1 MSPPMSE
8 DQPPRNDDEPR
19 GKRAVKTFIY
29 EVTAGQPKGVGD
41 ASRGCSA
48 RFDPGVLAPAA
59 VEPAAVEPAIV
70 ENESDDDSLDASKGA
85 ERAAVLTL
93 DGPLPVVE
101 RKGRRARSAPK
112 VSSRPAVNAAEPVAA
127 ARPRRISA
135 WSASAVVHVL
145 FFAAA
150 ALIIIPPRVQR
161 DMLEFVM
168 APPPLEEFDLAEV
181 VPEDESALDTNSDA
195 SAEAGLESIS
205 GGDPAAVVDPGLP
218 TLGMEAGAGALS
230 DITSEIALVSA
241 GGGASDG
248 PPGGRGGSGGGSGN
262 GTGGSAGFGTG
273 LGGSPTA
280 EFFGTK
286 IDGNRIV
293 FVLDNSGSM
302 QQGRLE
308 TVIAELLRSVDSL
321 TPKQSFYVVFY
332 SDQAYPLFYPD
343 PAQDFVR
350 PTERAKAEL
359 ARWLDTVEL
368 CLGDA
373 VQEALAGAISIEPD
387 CVILLSDG
395 RIQGEKKMRFL
406 LEAGGGDFPIHT
418 VGVGLGK
425 TAVASRRNLQMI
437 AEANGGEFREASVPE
452 EMRELA
458 LTKPRPYHNQTP
470 GPVWGRNVKGWGA
483 R

>member
-1 MSPPMSE
+1 MSTPLSE
-8 DQPPRNDDEPR
+8 DQPLPSDDRPR
-19 GKRAVKTFIY
+19 GTRAVKTFIY
-29 EVTAGQPKGVGD
+29 EVTAGRPKGVGD
-41 ASRGCSA
+41 ASSGRA
-48 RFDPGVLAPAA
+48 TRIDFPLLAPNF
-59 VEPAAVEPAIV
+59 VEDDAITSPSG
-70 ENESDDDSLDASKGA
+70 EADGA
-85 ERAAVLTL
+85 EQAAVLTFDEL
-93 DGPLPVVE
+93 LPAVE
-101 RKGRRARSAPK
+101 RKGRRAKAARNVPAPH
-112 VSSRPAVNAAEPVAA
+112 VASVAVPPAA

-135 WSASAVVHVL
+135 WSASAVVHAL
-145 FFAAA
+145 LLAAA
-150 ALIIIPPRVQR
+150 ALIIIPPRVQL

-168 APPPLEEFDLAEV
+168 AEPAVESLDLADV
-181 VPEDESALDTNSDA
+181 APDEPPAFEANADA
-195 SAEAGLESIS
+195 SAEAGLQSIS
-205 GGDPAAVVDPGLP
+205 GGEPAALVDPGLP
-218 TLGMEAGAGALS
+218 NLGMEAGAGSLS

-241 GGGASDG
+241 GGGAAEG
-248 PPGGRGGSGGGSGN
+248 APGGRGGSGGGTGN
-262 GTGGSAGFGTG
+262 GTGGSAGFGSG
-273 LGGSPTA
+273 LGAAPTA

-308 TVIAELLRSVDSL
+308 TVIAELLRSVESL
-321 TPKQSFYVVFY
+321 TPKQSFYVIFY

-343 PAQDFVR
+343 PAMEFVR
-350 PTERAKAEL
+350 PTDRNKAAL

-387 CVILLSDG
+387 TVILLSDG

-406 LEAGGGDFPIHT
+406 LEAGGGEFPIHT

-437 AEANGGEFREASVPE
+437 AEANGGEFREASVPQ
-452 EMRELA
+452 EMKELA
-458 LTKPRPYHNQTP
+458 LTKPRPYHSTAP
-470 GPVWGRNVKGWGA
+470 GPVWGQNVKGWGA

>member
-1 MSPPMSE
+1 MSTPLPDGQPLPSDDAPP
-8 DQPPRNDDEPR
+8 
-19 GKRAVKTFIY
+19 GKRAVKTFVY

-41 ASRGCSA
+41 ASAERSR
-48 RFDPGVLAPAA
+48 RFDLSEPVMEKVDNEFDGSPADVA
-59 VEPAAVEPAIV
+59 EEVEA
-70 ENESDDDSLDASKGA
+70 
-85 ERAAVLTL
+85 AAVLTL
-93 DGPLPVVE
+93 DEPLPAAE
-101 RKGRRARSAPK
+101 PKSGRARRARVAP
-112 VSSRPAVNAAEPVAA
+112 RPRAVTVAESPVV

-135 WSASAVVHVL
+135 WSASAVVHAAL
-145 FFAAA
+145 FAGA

-161 DMLEFVM
+161 DVLEFVM
-168 APPPLEEFDLAEV
+168 AEPGVEELDLAEV
-181 VPEDESALDTNSDA
+181 VSDEQPPLEAVGDA
-195 SAEAGLESIS
+195 SAEGSLTPTV
-205 GGDPAAVVDPGLP
+205 GGDPAALIDPGLP
-218 TLGMEAGAGALS
+218 TLGMEAGSGALG

-241 GGGASDG
+241 GGGAIEG
-248 PPGGRGGSGGGSGN
+248 PPGGRGGTGGGTGN

-273 LGGSPTA
+273 LGAAPTA

-308 TVIAELLRSVDSL
+308 TVNAELMRSVESL

-343 PAQDFVR
+343 PAEEFVR
-350 PTERAKAEL
+350 PTDRNKAEL
-359 ARWLDTVEL
+359 ARWLETVEL

-387 CVILLSDG
+387 TVILLSDG

-425 TAVASRRNLQMI
+425 AAVASRRNLQMI
-437 AEANGGEFREASVPE
+437 AEANGGEFREASVPQ
-452 EMRELA
+452 EMKELA
-458 LTKPRPYHNQTP
+458 LTKPRPYHSSAP
-470 GPVWGRNVKGWGA
+470 GPVWGRNVKGWGG

>member
-1 MSPPMSE
+1 MSTPPSE
-8 DQPPRNDDEPR
+8 GQPLRNDDQPR
-19 GKRAVKTFIY
+19 GTRAVKTFIY
-29 EVTAGQPKGVGD
+29 EVTAGEPKGVGE
-41 ASRGCSA
+41 ASSGRSR
-48 RFDPGVLAPAA
+48 RFRLPALTPHDFPGEADGPLLDDGDDVEQAP
-59 VEPAAVEPAIV
+59 
-70 ENESDDDSLDASKGA
+70 
-85 ERAAVLTL
+85 VLTL
-93 DGPLPVVE
+93 DEPLPAVE
-101 RKGRRARSAPK
+101 RKGRRAKPARYAPPPRA
-112 VSSRPAVNAAEPVAA
+112 VSSELPPAA
-127 ARPRRISA
+127 AVRPRRISA
-135 WSASAVVHVL
+135 WSASAVVHAL

-161 DMLEFVM
+161 EVLEFVM
-168 APPPLEEFDLAEV
+168 AEPVVEDLDFADV
-181 VPEDESALDTNSDA
+181 VPEERPAFDADAETSAGTSLDPM
-195 SAEAGLESIS
+195 AG
-205 GGDPAAVVDPGLP
+205 GGPATLVDPGLP
-218 TLGMEAGAGALS
+218 TLGMEAGAGALGN
-230 DITSEIALVSA
+230 ITSEIALLSA
-241 GGGASDG
+241 GGGATDG
-248 PPGGRGGSGGGSGN
+248 PPGGRGGTGGGTGN

-273 LGGSPTA
+273 LGGAPTA

-286 IDGNRIV
+286 IDGDRIV

-308 TVIAELLRSVDSL
+308 TVIAELMRSVESL

-343 PAQDFVR
+343 PAQEFVR
-350 PTERAKAEL
+350 PTDRNKAEL

-387 CVILLSDG
+387 TVILLSDG

-425 TAVASRRNLQMI
+425 NATASRRNLQMI
-437 AEANGGEFREASVPE
+437 AEANGGEFREASVPQ
-452 EMRELA
+452 EMKELA
-458 LTKPRPYHNQTP
+458 LTKPRPYHSSAP
-470 GPVWGRNVKGWGA
+470 GPVWGRNVKGWG

>member
-1 MSPPMSE
+1 MSTPLSE
-8 DQPPRNDDEPR
+8 DQPLPSDDRPR
-19 GKRAVKTFIY
+19 GTRAVKTFIY
-29 EVTAGQPKGVGD
+29 EVTAGRPKGVGD
-41 ASRGCSA
+41 ASSGRA
-48 RFDPGVLAPAA
+48 MRIDFPALAPDF
-59 VEPAAVEPAIV
+59 VEAEFEDPSADEPDGVEQATMLTFDEPLPAI
-70 ENESDDDSLDASKGA
+70 
-85 ERAAVLTL
+85 
-93 DGPLPVVE
+93 E
-101 RKGRRARSAPK
+101 RKGRRAKAARNVPAPH
-112 VSSRPAVNAAEPVAA
+112 VAGVAVPPAA

-135 WSASAVVHVL
+135 WSASAVVHAL
-145 FFAAA
+145 LLAAA

-168 APPPLEEFDLAEV
+168 AEPAVENLDLADVIPDEQPPLNADAETNAGATL
-181 VPEDESALDTNSDA
+181 DSA
-195 SAEAGLESIS
+195 AE
-205 GGDPAAVVDPGLP
+205 GDPAALIDPGLP
-218 TLGMEAGAGALS
+218 TLGMEAGAGTLS

-241 GGGASDG
+241 GGGAAEG
-248 PPGGRGGSGGGSGN
+248 APGGRGGSGGGTGN
-262 GTGGSAGFGTG
+262 GTGGSAGFGSG
-273 LGGSPTA
+273 LGAAPTA

-308 TVIAELLRSVDSL
+308 TVIAELVKSVESL

-343 PAQDFVR
+343 PAQEFVR
-350 PTERAKAEL
+350 PTDRNKAAL

-418 VGVGLGK
+418 VGVGLGR

-437 AEANGGEFREASVPE
+437 AEANGGEFREATVPE

-458 LTKPRPYHNQTP
+458 LTKPRPYHSTAP
-470 GPVWGRNVKGWGA
+470 GPVWGRDVKGWGA